1 MLAFP
6 GWLGVLVFNSPKI
19 NRFDPYQQRLFS
31 YAVAI
36 SGDPETAADLLQ
48 DCVVRVMGARNVP
61 KDEPAYRAWLFTI
74 VRNLWRDHQRRNAS
88 AHKVTQELLVEA
100 ATTPVSLD
108 TVIVN
113 IVAVRSAFAQL
124 SSDHRNI
131 LALVDVAGFGYG
143 QAAGILDI
151 PVGTVMSRVSR
162 ARGALANLLSDSSVT
177 DIRSPARE
185 RRT

>member
-1 MLAFP
+1 M
-6 GWLGVLVFNSPKI
+6 FNSPKI
-19 NRFDPYQQRLFS
+19 TRFDAYQQRLFS

-36 SGDPETAADLLQ
+36 SGDVDTAADLLQ

-61 KDEPAYRAWLFTI
+61 KDDPAYRAWLFTI
-74 VRNLWRDHQRRNAS
+74 VRNLWRDHQRRRAS
-88 AHKVTQELLVEA
+88 AHKMAEELQIEA
-100 ATTPVSLD
+100 STTPVSMD

-131 LALVDVAGFGYG
+131 LALVDVAGFGYA

-162 ARGALANLLSDSSVT
+162 ARGALAQFLSDSSVT
-177 DIRSPARE
+177 DLHSPTRK